1 MSGLW
6 TQVVIL
12 TGWKIYQLKKNVYF
26 FAVYK
31 ISSGAER
38 LTQIRKITFEKHS

>member
-1 MSGLW
+1 MY
-6 TQVVIL
+6 I
-12 TGWKIYQLKKNVYF
+12 F